1 MLYKSSLKTF
11 TFFSLNILYLL
22 KDPFLFLNFAIRKFL
37 EVMNFVGFL
46 YIIEKILIRSFYKK
60 I

>member
-11 TFFSLNILYLL
+11 TFFSVNILYLQ
-22 KDPFLFLNFAIRKFL
+22 DPFLFLNFVIRKFL
-37 EVMNFVGFL
+37 EVMNFAGFL